1 MKYKSILLSS
11 LAASLLITP
20 LAFADKE
27 EMAMLA
33 EAKISLTE
41 AIALAEKHLGGKAT
55 SASIDDDSFTPT
67 FEVSVTKDGKLF
79 DVQVDGVKGTVTGSR
94 EDLDD

>member
-1 MKYKSILLSS
+1 MKHKNILLGI
-11 LAASLLITP
+11 LASAMLTP
-20 LAFADKE
+20 AFAFADKE

-33 EAKISLTE
+33 EAKISLTD
-41 AIALAEKHLGGKAT
+41 AIALAEKHVGGKAT
-55 SASIDDDSFTPT
+55 SASIEDDSFTPT

-79 DVQVDGVKGTVTGSR
+79 DVQIDGVKGAVTGSR